1 MRFSEHFEEDRRD
14 QPDRERI
21 SLSMCE
27 RVVRNPVV
35 SEPNRRG
42 RIAYWGYV
50 ESEDRYL
57 KVIVEADG
65 EEAVTARFDRD
76 FKRKMRSQR

>member
-1 MRFSEHFEEDRRD
+1 MRFSKHFEEDRRD

-27 RVVRNPVV
+27 QVVRNPVV
-35 SEPNRRG
+35 SEPNRKD

-65 EEAVTARFDRD
+65 EEIVTAHFDRG

>member
-1 MRFSEHFEEDRRD
+1 M
-14 QPDRERI
+14 
-21 SLSMCE
+21 
-27 RVVRNPVV
+27 V